1 MFNTRYPHLFRPSEA
16 PGLPPEKRRALVAYA
31 EEVRERVGCVVLYNA
46 RGGRLYVHLA
56 HDIAQGLDLPPP
68 LIQLRL
74 SVGSWDWSV
83 LTRADELC
91 RVVRSAR
98 IDWAQRDRMDRW
110 NAASVKAEDEQRHGA
125 MVAEHTRDIL
135 DMYNHCKARFGM
147 DHRFSRYP
155 IPKRDRRTPLAAAG
169 RAS

>member
-1 MFNTRYPHLFRPSEA
+1 MFDTRYPHLFRPSEA

-83 LTRADELC
+83 LTKADELC

-125 MVAEHTRDIL
+125 MVAEASPAIL
-135 DMYNHCKARFGM
+135 DMYNFCKARFGM
-147 DHRFSRYP
+147 DDRFRR
-155 IPKRDRRTPLAAAG
+155 KVVVNGFRDRPLAAAG